1 MKKNL
6 ITTKQ
11 YLESVRIVNDYLNQQ
26 VKVKDIPPIYV
37 RDIDVSV
44 RLYNLFMEH
53 GIKTLN
59 QISNMDL
66 SEFMKWRNC
75 GRKTLKELEEITDYY
90 GIPRNW

>member
-1 MKKNL
+1 MTKNL

-37 RDIDVSV
+37 YDIDVSV
-44 RLYNLFMEH
+44 RLYNLFKVH
-53 GIKTLN
+53 GITTLN
-59 QISNMDL
+59 QISNMEVTD
-66 SEFMKWRNC
+66 FMRWRNF
-75 GRKTLKELEEITDYY
+75 GKKTLQELEEITDHY